1 MEIVGVQIPPPAPPS
16 FEFGKHRP
24 AFMQVTETNAEGLKR
39 EFRVV
44 VPAGELE
51 EKVTSRLGDIGRT
64 IQLRGFR
71 PGKVPM
77 QILRQRF
84 GNSVRGEV
92 LESTLQDTSAD
103 AIRERNL
110 RPALPPRV
118 DIVSFSEGTDLEYK
132 MFLEVLPDIPEPSFA
147 DLDIERLVVEVP
159 DEDVDRAVERI
170 AEQQRKTEVAERPA
184 ESGDIIVVDIEG
196 RSGEQEI
203 PGASGKDRQIVLG
216 SADFIPGFEEQ
227 LIGASAGEH
236 RTVRVTFPEDYGVPD
251 FAGKEAVFEVD
262 VKEVRQRLPLI
273 IDDELGRAVG
283 LENLAELRQEVRQ
296 QMQRDY
302 EGASRLRLKRSLLD
316 KLAQNYDFAVPP
328 GMVELE
334 FESIWRQYEEEK
346 ARAAQPEAASSEA
359 GEGSRGQTASAGR
372 LETAN
377 GEAANEAGLSGPAPE
392 PESEVGADAAP
403 SSEERADKI
412 EDEETLKAD
421 YRRIAERRVRLGLL
435 LAAVGRS
442 NNITVTQDELNQA
455 ITREARPHAG
465 YQRQVLDFYRQNP
478 EAVANLRAPIFED
491 KVVDFIVE
499 LAKVEERKISPQD
512 LLSLPDSDADG
523 RDADRPDAGGPGASG
538 PDARGPDAS
547 GPDASGPD
555 ASGPDA
561 SGPDASGPE
570 ASGPAAS
577 GPDAREA

>member
-1 MEIVGVQIPPPAPPS
+1 
-16 FEFGKHRP
+16 
-24 AFMQVTETNAEGLKR
+24 MQVTETNAEGLKR

-110 RPALPPRV
+110 RPALPPKV

-132 MFLEVLPDIPEPSFA
+132 MSLEVLPDIPEPSFA

-216 SADFIPGFEEQ
+216 SAGFIPGFEEQ

-262 VKEVRQRLPLI
+262 VKEVRQRLPLV
-273 IDDELGRAVG
+273 IDDELGKAVG

-334 FESIWRQYEEEK
+334 FESIWRQYEDEK

-359 GEGSRGQTASAGR
+359 ASDAGEGSRGQRASAGSP
-372 LETAN
+372 ETAT
-377 GEAANEAGLSGPAPE
+377 GEADNEAGLSGPAPE

-403 SSEERADKI
+403 SSEEQADKT

-435 LAAVGRS
+435 LAEVGRS

-455 ITREARPHAG
+455 ITREARRHPG
-465 YQRQVLDFYRQNP
+465 YERQVLDFYRQNP
-478 EAVANLRAPIFED
+478 EAAANLRAPIFED

-512 LLSLPDSDADG
+512 LLSLPD
-523 RDADRPDAGGPGASG
+523 PDANG
-538 PDARGPDAS
+538 DAS
-547 GPDASGPD
+547 GPDASGRD
-555 ASGPDA
+555 TGGRDTGGRDTGGRDTGGPDA
-561 SGPDASGPE
+561 SEPAPE
-570 ASGPAAS
+570 
-577 GPDAREA
+577 

>member
-1 MEIVGVQIPPPAPPS
+1 
-16 FEFGKHRP
+16 
-24 AFMQVTETNAEGLKR
+24 MQATETSVEGLKR

-51 EKVTSRLGDIGRT
+51 EKVTSRLGEIGRT

-110 RPALPPRV
+110 RPALPPKV

-132 MFLEVLPDIPEPSFA
+132 MSLEVLPDIPEPSFA

-184 ESGDIIVVDIEG
+184 ETGDIIVVDIEG

-216 SADFIPGFEEQ
+216 SAGFIPGFEEQ

-262 VKEVRQRLPLI
+262 VKEVRQRLPLV
-273 IDDELGRAVG
+273 IDDELGKAVG

-359 GEGSRGQTASAGR
+359 ASDAGEGSRGQRASAGSP
-372 LETAN
+372 ETAT
-377 GEAANEAGLSGPAPE
+377 GEADNEAGLSGPAPE

-403 SSEERADKI
+403 SSEERADKT
-412 EDEETLKAD
+412 EDEEALKAD

-435 LAAVGRS
+435 LAEVGRS

-455 ITREARPHAG
+455 ITREARRHPG
-465 YQRQVLDFYRQNP
+465 YERQVLDFYRQNP
-478 EAVANLRAPIFED
+478 QAVANLRAPIFED

-523 RDADRPDAGGPGASG
+523 
-538 PDARGPDAS
+538 PDAS

-561 SGPDASGPE
+561 SGPQASGPQ
-570 ASGPAAS
+570 AS
-577 GPDAREA
+577 GPDASEPAPE